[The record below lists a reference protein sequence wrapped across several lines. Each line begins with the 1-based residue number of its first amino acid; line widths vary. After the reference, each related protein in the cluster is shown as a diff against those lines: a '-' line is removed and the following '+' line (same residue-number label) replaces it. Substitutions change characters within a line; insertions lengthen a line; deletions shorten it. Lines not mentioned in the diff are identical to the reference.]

1 MKTSEQQSRKDKKM
15 DPIALEAKESM
26 AKTIQAFQN
35 ELTTLRTGR
44 ATPAMLDRVECEYY
58 GDKIA
63 VNQISS
69 ISSPEPRQLLVKPYD
84 KGDVKNICAAIAAAN
99 LGVNPI
105 NEGDCI
111 RITIA
116 PLTEETRRDLVKKAK
131 AMSEDSKVAIRNIR
145 RDFIDLVKAS
155 DEMTEDLQKRV
166 QEEIE
171 NVTKDSVAEI
181 DSILAKKE
189 SEIMAI

>member
-1 MKTSEQQSRKDKKM
+1 M

>member
-1 MKTSEQQSRKDKKM
+1 M

-26 AKTIQAFQN
+26 SKTIQAFQN

-84 KGDVKNICAAIAAAN
+84 KGDVKAICAAIAAAN
-99 LGVNPI
+99 LGVNPV

-111 RITIA
+111 RITIP
-116 PLTEETRRDLVKKAK
+116 PLTEDSRRALVKKAK

-155 DEMTEDLQKRV
+155 DDMTEDLQKRV

>member
-1 MKTSEQQSRKDKKM
+1 M
-15 DPIALEAKESM
+15 DAIALEAKESM
-26 AKTIQAFQN
+26 SKTIVAFQN

-111 RITIA
+111 RITIP
-116 PLTEETRRDLVKKAK
+116 PLTEDSRRDLVKRAK

-171 NVTKDSVAEI
+171 NVTKDSVSEI
-181 DSILAKKE
+181 ESILAKKE